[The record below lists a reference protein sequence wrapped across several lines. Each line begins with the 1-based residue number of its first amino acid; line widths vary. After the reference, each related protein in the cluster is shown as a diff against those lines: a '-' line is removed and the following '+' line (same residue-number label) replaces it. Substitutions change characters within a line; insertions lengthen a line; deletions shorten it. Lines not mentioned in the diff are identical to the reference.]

1 MAAKTPEP
9 PILLL
14 IDLQHGLVEGSPEWG
29 PRSTPDLVS
38 NVTHLLSTWR
48 SKGWP
53 ILHVHHDDIDD
64 PTNPISSNFPE
75 TVKPHESAAP
85 EGDEKVFVKHAG
97 SPFVATKLPDAIK
110 SYGHRKIVVIGMDG
124 GQCVNS
130 TTRHG
135 IDLGYDMVVVGDA
148 CASMCSLGFVIFVEP
163 SNEQDEVDNR
173 HILTQGCRLWNAG
186 LEATCPERQCR
197 GYP

>member
-1 MAAKTPEP
+1 MAAKTQEP

-14 IDLQHGLVEGSPEWG
+14 IDLQHGLVEGIPEWG
-29 PRSTPDLVS
+29 PRSTPDLVE

-53 ILHVHHDDIDD
+53 ILHVHHDDID

-75 TVKPHESAAP
+75 SVKVHEIAAP
-85 EGDEKVFVKHAG
+85 QGDEKVFVKHTG
-97 SPFVATKLPDAIK
+97 SAFMKTKLPDIIK

-130 TTRHG
+130 TTRQG
-135 IDLGYDMVVVGDA
+135 ADLGYDMVVVGDA
-148 CASMCSLGFVIFVEP
+148 CASMCSLVVLFNLQTLSTLDPMEI
-163 SNEQDEVDNR
+163 R
-173 HILTQGCRLWNAG
+173 HTLNLRTYRLWSAG
-186 LEATCPERQCR
+186 LEEP
-197 GYP
+197 

>member
-1 MAAKTPEP
+1 MAAKTQEP

-14 IDLQHGLVEGSPEWG
+14 IDLQHGLVEGPHEWG
-29 PRSTPDLVS
+29 PRSTPDLAE

-75 TVKPHESAAP
+75 KVKPHDIAAP
-85 EGDEKVFVKHAG
+85 EADEKVFVKHTG
-97 SPFVATKLPDAIK
+97 SAFMESKLPDTIK

-130 TTRHG
+130 TTRQG
-135 IDLGYDMVVVGDA
+135 ADLGYDMVVVGDA
-148 CASMCSLGFVIFVEP
+148 CASMCSLVVLFNLQRLSTLDPMEI
-163 SNEQDEVDNR
+163 R
-173 HILTQGCRLWNAG
+173 ILFDVGHTLTLRTCRLWSTG
-186 LEATCPERQCR
+186 LEEP
-197 GYP
+197 